1 MHQTLGSYW
10 KKSDFL
16 TLYLVKRP
24 TVYFDI
30 SRNKQDFNQC
40 ILFYFSSLESLGP
53 VQHKAQVQASE
64 RSFEK

>member
-1 MHQTLGSYW
+1 M
-10 KKSDFL
+10 
-16 TLYLVKRP
+16 
-24 TVYFDI
+24 YFNI
-30 SRNKQDFNQC
+30 SRNKQDFNHYNQC